1 MKKKT
6 KKIEIRLLQ
15 FTNYF
20 RSTEDATKEGSK
32 VMVLIFILKKFKERY
47 LIQACKPLPEEI
59 TDN

>member
-1 MKKKT
+1 
-6 KKIEIRLLQ
+6 LLQ